1 MKSMPTSRQYLT
13 SFEPGFYFD
22 GSTVYVDIEEF
33 INAHGIP
40 DVPPLRDVIWSE
52 SQRMF
57 SGIPI
62 QRLPEGSFTT
72 KEKASAPLVA
82 AKRSPRVWRLIR
94 KNGYDS

>member
-1 MKSMPTSRQYLT
+1 MPTSRQYLI

-33 INAHGIP
+33 VNVHGIP
-40 DVPPLRDVIWSE
+40 DVQPLRDVIWSE
-52 SQRMF
+52 SQRVF

-72 KEKASAPLVA
+72 KEKASASQGA
-82 AKRSPRVWRLIR
+82 ALSSPRVWRLIR